1 MARRC
6 GRLRTLVF
14 STAASIVFL
23 LIFLP
28 VQSAPIIE
36 ILVLLLLGIALMFPF
51 SVLIDMAQERVP
63 QYLGTVSS
71 LLGGFAWGCG
81 GVLVIIF
88 ARVAEAVGIE
98 KVMGGLSL
106 LPLINL
112 MLVLAAPSFR
122 SGKTGKNGY

>member
-1 MARRC
+1 M
-6 GRLRTLVF
+6 
-14 STAASIVFL
+14 S
-23 LIFLP
+23 P
-28 VQSAPIIE
+28 V
-36 ILVLLLLGIALMFPF
+36 

-81 GVLVIIF
+81 GVLFIFF

-98 KVMGGLSL
+98 KLIGGLSL

-112 MLVLAAPSFR
+112 GLAFVAPSFR
-122 SGKTGKNGY
+122 PGKTGDRM